1 MLLYWSLFSIP
12 ALIALSPSLAQF
24 SFYSKVL
31 LLFYAVVVVVF
42 LGLRFEVG
50 PDWYLYLKNMAR
62 FEVMDW
68 KLIFLFGDPAY
79 TAINKLA
86 SFLGFGLWFPNVV
99 CAAIAMIGIV
109 SFSLKM
115 PNPWMAIAVAAPY
128 VIIVLIVN
136 YTRQAAAFGFEMLA
150 LVALYKGN
158 IKKFYVLVFMAAAF
172 HKTAL
177 FILLF
182 GLFIH

>member
-86 SFLGFGLWFPNVV
+86 IF
-99 CAAIAMIGIV
+99 
-109 SFSLKM
+109 
-115 PNPWMAIAVAAPY
+115 
-128 VIIVLIVN
+128 
-136 YTRQAAAFGFEMLA
+136 
-150 LVALYKGN
+150 
-158 IKKFYVLVFMAAAF
+158 
-172 HKTAL
+172 
-177 FILLF
+177 
-182 GLFIH
+182 